1 MNRLPK
7 IIKNDKGYL
16 TVLVTDNFEILKDTE
31 LTIVNNIGTKGHALV
46 TCTFMADLSDYDP
59 NDVNYLKSQ
68 ISDLKDVILNKD
80 NHIKQLNES
89 IENSSKFIEEH
100 FYNKHKGIKTRNWLK
115 WLFKL

>member
-1 MNRLPK
+1 MHVCCIVILIIFVYKEYLMSKLPK
-7 IIKNDKGYL
+7 IIKSDKGYL

-31 LTIVNNIGTKGHALV
+31 LTIVNNIGMKGHALV
-46 TCTFMADLSDYDP
+46 TCTFLADLSDYDP

-89 IENSSKFIEEH
+89 I
-100 FYNKHKGIKTRNWLK
+100 KTRNWLK
-115 WLFKL
+115 GLFKL